1 MSAITSQSV
10 CLHGNIETISLLY
23 DMGTCQFFLSDFFF
37 FSFRHPSLIL
47 PTNLTI
53 MWLNWVSVKKMSM
66 VAWWHGGGVDTG
78 IQLEETGVFFFPQA
92 FLILKEIYSDCW
104 KFKN

>member
-1 MSAITSQSV
+1 MAKLGL
-10 CLHGNIETISLLY
+10 CEENEHG
-23 DMGTCQFFLSDFFF
+23 
-37 FSFRHPSLIL
+37 
-47 PTNLTI
+47 
-53 MWLNWVSVKKMSM
+53 SM
-66 VAWWHGGGVDTG
+66 VAWGWGVDTG